1 MVTDLAELVE
11 EVGGGETRGGGRG
24 KEVGGGGGMGT
35 GQIFQ

>member
-1 MVTDLAELVE
+1 VVTDLAELVE